1 MPGRLFSPPES
12 PPRDD
17 EGGSPCA
24 RGAQPYLG
32 PRTLMVRRQDDRW
45 GVVPREGL
53 LAAARSFEAVQA
65 GPGSRGV
72 VGAGRRAS
80 VS

>member
-1 MPGRLFSPPES
+1 MLGELFSPPES
-12 PPRDD
+12 PPRGD

-32 PRTLMVRRQDDRW
+32 ARTRMVRRQDDRW
-45 GVVPREGL
+45 GVDPRVEL

-65 GPGSRGV
+65 GPGDRNTA
-72 VGAGRRAS
+72 GAGRRAS
-80 VS
+80 VK